1 VRHNAR
7 ARRELGEKLVAH
19 ARHDRG
25 EQVDGH
31 DRRLGDWGREQVA
44 LLETDAVRHARLG
57 RLRVGIRHGRPADV
71 DAEAAACTKA
81 LDGGDDEPAVTRSE
95 VDDEVAGPDAGQLQ
109 HLVDDPGGRH
119 GDRCHA
125 QRLEVSGDRSVA
137 GRTCRRDHG
146 RTRAIRQQ
154 PGETR
159 PAVKAPT
166 ERGRHSRGQ
175 SLRALGRA
183 FHTPTHRRPP

>member
-31 DRRLGDWGREQVA
+31 DRRIGDRGREQVP
-44 LLETDAVRHARLG
+44 LLKTHAVRHARVG
-57 RLRVGIRHGRPADV
+57 GLRVGIRDGRLADV

-81 LDGGDDEPAVTRSE
+81 LDGGDDEPAVTRPE
-95 VDDEVAGPDAGQLQ
+95 VDDEVAGPDARQLQ

-119 GDRCHA
+119 GDRRHA
-125 QRLEVSGDRSVA
+125 QRLKVVGERSV
-137 GRTCRRDHG
+137 GECTCRRDQG
-146 RTRAIRQQ
+146 CTRAIRQQ
-154 PGETR
+154 PGQMQ
-159 PAVKAPT
+159 PAVKAPS
-166 ERGRHSRGQ
+166 ERRRHSRGQ
-175 SLRALGRA
+175 PLRARGRA
-183 FHTPTHRRPP
+183 FRTPTHRRPP